1 MLQFFARRLKE
12 LHEAKADERGF
23 TLIEL
28 LVVVIIIG
36 ILMGIAVPVYLN
48 QRVGAQDAAARANL
62 RQAATAEQA
71 YRTANNAYTNNA
83 ADELRAFGFNQGVPP
98 VTFSGVAANTFCAQA
113 VSQSTATFH
122 MNQDDGTPQNGVCP

>member
-48 QRVGAQDAAARANL
+48 QRVGAQNAAAQANL
-62 RQAATAEQA
+62 RQGATAEQA
-71 YRTANNAYTNNA
+71 YRTANNAYTAAA
-83 ADELRAFGFNQGVPP
+83 ADLRPFGFNQGVPP
-98 VTFSGVAANTFCAQA
+98 VTFTATADTFCAS
-113 VSQSTATFH
+113 VTSQSGQGYH
-122 MNQDDGTPQNGVCP
+122 MAEDDGTPQLGAACP

>member
-1 MLQFFARRLKE
+1 
-12 LHEAKADERGF
+12 
-23 TLIEL
+23 
-28 LVVVIIIG
+28 VVIIIG

-71 YRTANNAYTNNA
+71 YRTANNAYTGVV
-83 ADELRAFGFNQGVPP
+83 ADLQDFGYNEGVPP
-98 VTFSGVAANTFCAQA
+98 VTFSNVTGTTICAQA

-122 MNQDDGTPQNGVCP
+122 MTEDSGTPQNGPCV